1 MGAFDTTGMVFDIA
15 HSSFVDGPGLRT
27 TVFFKGCNLRCD
39 WCHNPESQNHA
50 PCKMFY
56 ADKCIGCGAC
66 KSVCPSPKKCLLCG
80 RCGDVCPTGAVSVC
94 GKWRSVRDILSEVL
108 RDRDFYGLDGGVT
121 FSGGECMLQIDFLE
135 TLLKACKERE
145 LHTCVDTAGNVP
157 FALFER
163 VLPFT
168 DLFLYDIK
176 AVSPEKHLAWT
187 GADNAQLLSNFK
199 RLYALGV
206 KILVR
211 VPVIPE
217 RNGDMEEMRKIAE
230 FLTGYPEV
238 PVELLA
244 YHRLGESKYAGL
256 GLSAY
261 GHNFTVPDKA
271 YMDKRKRLFQNP
283 LL

>member
-27 TVFFKGCNLRCD
+27 TVFFTGCNLRCD

-94 GKWRSVRDILSEVL
+94 GKRRSVRDILSEVL

-157 FALFER
+157 FALFDR

-230 FLTGYPEV
+230 FLAGYPEV

-261 GHNFTVPDKA
+261 GHNFTVPEKA

>member
-94 GKWRSVRDILSEVL
+94 GKRRSVRDILSEVL

-157 FALFER
+157 FALFDR

-211 VPVIPE
+211 VPVILE

-230 FLTGYPEV
+230 FLAGYPEV

>member
-94 GKWRSVRDILSEVL
+94 GKRLSVRDVLDDVL
-108 RDRDFYGLDGGVT
+108 RDRDFYAHDGGVT

-135 TLLKACKERE
+135 SLLKACKESG

-157 FALFER
+157 FEFFER

-168 DLFLYDIK
+168 DLYLYDIK
-176 AVSPEKHLAWT
+176 AVSPEKHSAWT
-187 GADNAQLLSNFK
+187 GADNARILSNFN
-199 RLYALGV
+199 RLYQVGA
-206 KILVR
+206 KIAVR
-211 VPVIPE
+211 IPVIPE
-217 RNGDMEEMRKIAE
+217 RNGECRESQRFLPTIRKFPSNCSPII
-230 FLTGYPEV
+230 V
-238 PVELLA
+238 
-244 YHRLGESKYAGL
+244 
-256 GLSAY
+256 
-261 GHNFTVPDKA
+261 
-271 YMDKRKRLFQNP
+271 
-283 LL
+283 

>member
-27 TVFFKGCNLRCD
+27 TVFFTGCNLRCD

-94 GKWRSVRDILSEVL
+94 GKRRSVRDILSEVL

-157 FALFER
+157 FALFDR

-199 RLYALGV
+199 RLYALEV

-230 FLTGYPEV
+230 FLAGYPEV

-261 GHNFTVPDKA
+261 GHNFTVPEKA

>member
-94 GKWRSVRDILSEVL
+94 GKRRSVRDILSEVL

-135 TLLKACKERE
+135 TLLKACKERG

-230 FLTGYPEV
+230 FLAGYPEV

-244 YHRLGESKYAGL
+244 YHRLGGSKYAGL
-256 GLSAY
+256 GLSAD

-271 YMDKRKRLFQNP
+271 YMDKLKRLFKNP

>member
-94 GKWRSVRDILSEVL
+94 GKRRSVRDILSEVL

-187 GADNAQLLSNFK
+187 GADNAQLLTKFK

-217 RNGDMEEMRKIAE
+217 RNGAMEEMRKIAD
-230 FLTGYPEV
+230 FLAGYPEV

-256 GLSAY
+256 GLSSD
-261 GHNFTVPDKA
+261 GHDFTVPDKA
-271 YMDKRKRLFQNP
+271 YMDKRKRLFKNP

>member
-1 MGAFDTTGMVFDIA
+1 MDILDITGLVFDIA

-39 WCHNPESQNHA
+39 WCHNPESQRGA

-56 ADKCIGCGAC
+56 ADKCIGCGTC
-66 KSVCPSPKKCLLCG
+66 KSVCPSPKDCLLCG
-80 RCGDVCPTGAVSVC
+80 KCGDVCPTGAVFVC
-94 GKWRSVRDILSEVL
+94 GKRLSVRDVLDDVL
-108 RDRDFYGLDGGVT
+108 RDRDFYAHDGGVT

-135 TLLKACKERE
+135 SLLKACKESG

-157 FALFER
+157 FVLFER

-176 AVSPEKHLAWT
+176 AVSPEKHSAWT
-187 GADNAQLLSNFK
+187 GADNARILSNFN
-199 RLYALGV
+199 RLYQVGA

-211 VPVIPE
+211 IPVIPE
-217 RNGDMEEMRKIAE
+217 RNGEMEEMQRIAA
-230 FLTGYPEV
+230 FLADYPEV

-256 GLSAY
+256 GLSAE
-261 GHNFTVPDKA
+261 GHTFTVPDKA
-271 YMDKRKRLFQNP
+271 YMDKRKRLFKNP

>member
-66 KSVCPSPKKCLLCG
+66 NSVCPSPKKCLLCG

-94 GKWRSVRDILSEVL
+94 GKRRSVRDILSEVL

-135 TLLKACKERE
+135 TLLKACKERG

-163 VLPFT
+163 VSPFT

-244 YHRLGESKYAGL
+244 YHRLGESKYSGL
-256 GLSAY
+256 GLSAD

>member
-1 MGAFDTTGMVFDIA
+1 MDIIDTTGLVFDIA

-66 KSVCPSPKKCLLCG
+66 KSMCPSPKKCLLCG
-80 RCGDVCPTGAVSVC
+80 RCGEVCPTGAVSVC
-94 GKWRSVRDILSEVL
+94 GKRRSVRDILSEVL

-135 TLLKACKERE
+135 SLLKACKESG

-157 FALFER
+157 FEFFER

-176 AVSPEKHLAWT
+176 AVSPEKHSAWT
-187 GADNAQLLSNFK
+187 GADNARILSNFN
-199 RLYALGV
+199 RLYQVGA
-206 KILVR
+206 KIAVR
-211 VPVIPE
+211 IPVIPE
-217 RNGDMEEMRKIAE
+217 RNGDIEEMQRIAA
-230 FLTGYPEV
+230 FLADYPEV

-256 GLSAY
+256 GLSAE
-261 GHNFTVPDKA
+261 GHTFTVPDKA
-271 YMDKRKRLFQNP
+271 YMDKRKRLFRNP

>member
-94 GKWRSVRDILSEVL
+94 GKRRSVRDILSEVL

-199 RLYALGV
+199 RLYALEV

-230 FLTGYPEV
+230 FLAGYPEV

>member
-94 GKWRSVRDILSEVL
+94 GKRRSVRDILSEVL

-135 TLLKACKERE
+135 TLLKACKEKE

-163 VLPFT
+163 VSPFT

-244 YHRLGESKYAGL
+244 YHRLGESKYSGL
-256 GLSAY
+256 GLSAD

>member
-15 HSSFVDGPGLRT
+15 HSSFVDGPGLLT

-56 ADKCIGCGAC
+56 ADKCIRCGAC

-94 GKWRSVRDILSEVL
+94 GKRRSVRDILSEVL

-163 VLPFT
+163 VSPFT

-230 FLTGYPEV
+230 FLAGYPEV

-256 GLSAY
+256 GLSADR
-261 GHNFTVPDKA
+261 HNFTVPDKA

>member
-94 GKWRSVRDILSEVL
+94 GKRRSVRDILSEVL

-135 TLLKACKERE
+135 TLLKACKERG

-163 VLPFT
+163 VSPFT

-230 FLTGYPEV
+230 FLAGYPEV

-256 GLSAY
+256 GLSAD

>member
-1 MGAFDTTGMVFDIA
+1 MGTFDTTGMVFDIA

-56 ADKCIGCGAC
+56 ADKCIGCGTC

-94 GKWRSVRDILSEVL
+94 GKRLSVRDVLDDVL
-108 RDRDFYGLDGGVT
+108 RDRDFYAHDGGVT

-135 TLLKACKERE
+135 TLLKVCKERG

-230 FLTGYPEV
+230 FLAGYPEV

-256 GLSAY
+256 GLSAD

-271 YMDKRKRLFQNP
+271 YMDKRKRLFKNP

>member
-27 TVFFKGCNLRCD
+27 TVFFTGCNLRCD

-94 GKWRSVRDILSEVL
+94 GKRRSVRDILSEVL

-157 FALFER
+157 FALFDR

-199 RLYALGV
+199 RLYALEV

-230 FLTGYPEV
+230 FLAGYPEV

-244 YHRLGESKYAGL
+244 YHRLGESKSAGL

>member
-27 TVFFKGCNLRCD
+27 TVFFTGCNLRCD

-94 GKWRSVRDILSEVL
+94 GKRRSVRDILSEVL

-230 FLTGYPEV
+230 FLAGYPEV

>member
-217 RNGDMEEMRKIAE
+217 RNGDI
-230 FLTGYPEV
+230 
-238 PVELLA
+238 
-244 YHRLGESKYAGL
+244 
-256 GLSAY
+256 
-261 GHNFTVPDKA
+261 
-271 YMDKRKRLFQNP
+271 
-283 LL
+283 

>member
-56 ADKCIGCGAC
+56 ADKCIACSAC

-94 GKWRSVRDILSEVL
+94 GKRRSVRDILSEVL

-135 TLLKACKERE
+135 TLLKVCKERG

-199 RLYALGV
+199 QLYALGV

-230 FLTGYPEV
+230 FLAGYPEV

-256 GLSAY
+256 GLSAD

-271 YMDKRKRLFQNP
+271 YMDKRKRLFKNP

>member
-94 GKWRSVRDILSEVL
+94 GKRRSVRDILSEVL

-135 TLLKACKERE
+135 TLLKACKEKE

-230 FLTGYPEV
+230 FLAGYPEV

-256 GLSAY
+256 VLSADR
-261 GHNFTVPDKA
+261 HNFTVPDKA

>member
-256 GLSAY
+256 GLSAD
-261 GHNFTVPDKA
+261 GHTFTVPDKA
-271 YMDKRKRLFQNP
+271 YMDKRKRLFKNP

>member
-94 GKWRSVRDILSEVL
+94 GKRRSVRDILSEVL

-135 TLLKACKERE
+135 TLLKACKERG

-163 VLPFT
+163 VSPFT

-187 GADNAQLLSNFK
+187 GADNAQLLFNFK

-230 FLTGYPEV
+230 FLAGYPEV

-256 GLSAY
+256 GLSAD
-261 GHNFTVPDKA
+261 GHTFTVPDKA
-271 YMDKRKRLFQNP
+271 YMDKRKRLFKNP

>member
-1 MGAFDTTGMVFDIA
+1 MGAFDTTGIVFDIA

-39 WCHNPESQNHA
+39 WCHNPESQSSA

-56 ADKCIGCGAC
+56 ADKCIGCGTC
-66 KSVCPSPKKCLLCG
+66 KSVCPSPKDCLLCG
-80 RCGDVCPTGAVSVC
+80 KCGDVCPTGAVFVC
-94 GKWRSVRDILSEVL
+94 GKRLSVRDVLDDVL
-108 RDRDFYGLDGGVT
+108 RDRDFYAHDGGVT

-135 TLLKACKERE
+135 SLLKACKESG

-157 FALFER
+157 FEFFER
-163 VLPFT
+163 VLPFI

-176 AVSPEKHLAWT
+176 AVSPEKHSAWT
-187 GADNAQLLSNFK
+187 GADNARILSNFN
-199 RLYALGV
+199 RLYQVGA
-206 KILVR
+206 KIAVR
-211 VPVIPE
+211 IPVIPE
-217 RNGDMEEMRKIAE
+217 RNGEMEEMQRIAA
-230 FLTGYPEV
+230 FLADYPEV

-256 GLSAY
+256 GLSAE
-261 GHNFTVPDKA
+261 GHTFTVPDKA
-271 YMDKRKRLFQNP
+271 YMDKRKRLFKNP

>member
-94 GKWRSVRDILSEVL
+94 GKRRSVRDILSEVL

-135 TLLKACKERE
+135 TLLKACKERG

-230 FLTGYPEV
+230 FLAGYPEV

-256 GLSAY
+256 GLSSD
-261 GHNFTVPDKA
+261 GHDFTVPDKA
-271 YMDKRKRLFQNP
+271 YMDKRKRLFKNP

>member
-1 MGAFDTTGMVFDIA
+1 MDTFYTTGMVFDIA

-39 WCHNPESQNHA
+39 WCHNPESQSHA

-135 TLLKACKERE
+135 TLLKACKERG

-217 RNGDMEEMRKIAE
+217 RNGDMEKMRKIAE
-230 FLTGYPEV
+230 FLAGYPEV

-256 GLSAY
+256 GLSAD

-271 YMDKRKRLFQNP
+271 YMDKRKHLFKNP

>member
-50 PCKMFY
+50 PCKLFY
-56 ADKCIGCGAC
+56 ADKCIGCGTC
-66 KSVCPSPKKCLLCG
+66 KSVCPSPEKCLLCG

-94 GKWRSVRDILSEVL
+94 GKRRSVRDILSEVL

-135 TLLKACKERE
+135 TLLKACKERG

-157 FALFER
+157 FVLFER

-206 KILVR
+206 KVLVR

-230 FLTGYPEV
+230 FLAGYPEV

-256 GLSAY
+256 GLSAD

-271 YMDKRKRLFQNP
+271 YMDKRKRLFKNP

>member
-56 ADKCIGCGAC
+56 ADKCIRCGAC

-94 GKWRSVRDILSEVL
+94 GKRRSVRDILSEVL

-163 VLPFT
+163 VSPFT

-230 FLTGYPEV
+230 FLAGYPEV

-256 GLSAY
+256 GLSADR
-261 GHNFTVPDKA
+261 HNFTVPDKA

>member
-94 GKWRSVRDILSEVL
+94 GKRRSVRDILSEVL

-135 TLLKACKERE
+135 TLLKACKEKE

-163 VLPFT
+163 VSPFT

-230 FLTGYPEV
+230 FLAGYPEV

-256 GLSAY
+256 GLSADR
-261 GHNFTVPDKA
+261 HNFTVPDKA
-271 YMDKRKRLFQNP
+271 YMDKRKRLFKNP

>member
-1 MGAFDTTGMVFDIA
+1 MGAFDTTGMVFDIS

-94 GKWRSVRDILSEVL
+94 GKRRSVRDILSEVL

-211 VPVIPE
+211 VPIIPE

-230 FLTGYPEV
+230 FLAGYPEV

-256 GLSAY
+256 GLSADR
-261 GHNFTVPDKA
+261 HNFTVTDKA
-271 YMDKRKRLFQNP
+271 YMDKRKRLFKNP

>member
-1 MGAFDTTGMVFDIA
+1 MGTFDTTGMVFDIA

-50 PCKMFY
+50 PCKLFY
-56 ADKCIGCGAC
+56 ADKCIGCGTC
-66 KSVCPSPKKCLLCG
+66 KSVCPSPKDCLLCG
-80 RCGDVCPTGAVSVC
+80 KCGDVCPTGAVFVC
-94 GKWRSVRDILSEVL
+94 GKRLSVRDVLDDVL
-108 RDRDFYGLDGGVT
+108 RDRDFYAHDGGVT

-135 TLLKACKERE
+135 TLLKVCKERG

-199 RLYALGV
+199 QLYALGV

-230 FLTGYPEV
+230 FLAGYPEV

-256 GLSAY
+256 GLSAD

-271 YMDKRKRLFQNP
+271 YMDKRKRLFKNP

>member
-27 TVFFKGCNLRCD
+27 TVFFTGCNLRCD

-94 GKWRSVRDILSEVL
+94 GKRRSVRDILSEVL

-157 FALFER
+157 FALFDR

-199 RLYALGV
+199 RLYALEV

-230 FLTGYPEV
+230 FLAGYPEV